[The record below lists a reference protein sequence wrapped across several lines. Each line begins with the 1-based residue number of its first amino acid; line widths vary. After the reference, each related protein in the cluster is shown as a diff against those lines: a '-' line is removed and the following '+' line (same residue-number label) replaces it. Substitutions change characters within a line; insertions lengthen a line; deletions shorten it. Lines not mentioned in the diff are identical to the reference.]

1 MIRIFSRLPQS
12 IKQMIIYG
20 SALVLSKAMSLV
32 MIPVFTNYLEPADY
46 GRLDILQTLA
56 NLLSIVIAFGLSE
69 SLFRFSGEAKN
80 KNDRVRTTANIF
92 GLAVLLGGISL
103 VLTQLFAPIITL
115 SLPGSVSELQVRL
128 ILGSLALSGVI
139 LVPMSFLR
147 MSDRAIGYT
156 LASAGC
162 AVIQAFLTALLL
174 YLGYGLEGV
183 LLSGLLCIS
192 VLAVCLFIYQVR
204 NTGISF
210 KLTSYPR
217 YGHFGGVLVFAGI
230 SAFIMDSFP
239 RWILA
244 GSVGTAEMAIFALA
258 GKLAL
263 ITAFMV
269 HPFEMWWMPKRFT
282 VLNTEN
288 GLEACARS
296 TQAGIVNAMAAALV
310 VSAISPFLIIT
321 LTPDVYHGAVMYVPA
336 LAFIMAMNSS
346 VNMINIGCLSKERT
360 LWPLI
365 IDGSAATL
373 ACLGYF
379 ILIPMF
385 GAWGV
390 IAMTVTVMC
399 GRVLAYFVVGHKIK
413 AIPYAYGRLAL
424 FLAGTVLSITTVS
437 MLGDTYLALAA
448 GLFLAG
454 ALVFVAFLF
463 KLLPPFEFKLAK
475 SPSFVEAQ

>member
-1 MIRIFSRLPQS
+1 
-12 IKQMIIYG
+12 MIIYG
-20 SALVLSKAMSLV
+20 SALVLSKIMSLV

-56 NLLSIVIAFGLSE
+56 NLLSIVIAFGLAE
-69 SLFRFSGEAKN
+69 SLFRFGGEAKDR
-80 KNDRVRTTANIF
+80 NDQIKTTANIF

-103 VLTQLFAPIITL
+103 LVTQLFAPEIMTL
-115 SLPGSVSELQVRL
+115 LPGNVSELQVRI
-128 ILGSLALSGVI
+128 ILGSLALSGI
-139 LVPMSFLR
+139 IIVPMSFLR
-147 MSDRAIGYT
+147 MSDKAIGYT

-162 AVIQAFLTALLL
+162 AVIQTLLTALLL

-183 LLSGLLCIS
+183 LLSGLTCASI
-192 VLAVCLFIYQVR
+192 LAVCLFIYQAG

-230 SAFIMDSFP
+230 AAFIMDSFP

-263 ITAFMV
+263 MTAFMV

-282 VLNTEN
+282 VLNNEY

-296 TQAGIVNAMAAALV
+296 TQAGIVNAMAAALI
-310 VSAISPFLIIT
+310 VSAVSPLLIIT
-321 LTPDVYHGAVMYVPA
+321 LTPDAYHGAIMYVPA

-346 VNMINIGCLSKERT
+346 VNMINVGCLSKERT

-365 IDGSAATL
+365 IDGSAATM

-379 ILIPMF
+379 ALIPMF
-385 GAWGV
+385 GAWAV
-390 IAMTVTVMC
+390 IAITVTAMC
-399 GRVLAYFVVGHKIK
+399 GRIFAYFVIGHKIK
-413 AIPYAYGRLAL
+413 AIPYTYGRLAL
-424 FLAGTVLSITTVS
+424 LLVATALLITTIS
-437 MLGDTYLALAA
+437 MLNDKYLSLAVGLSSA
-448 GLFLAG
+448 GVI
-454 ALVFVAFLF
+454 VFMAFLF
-463 KLLPPFEFKLAK
+463 KLLPPFEFRLPS
-475 SPSFVEAQ
+475 SPLSIEA